1 MSELYEFKVKG
12 HLDQS
17 WSARLEGMD
26 ISHQPDGTSL
36 ITGDVADQAA
46 LFGLLSRLRDL
57 GTPLLSVN
65 ALKTADQEE
74 PSASQ

>member
-17 WSARLEGMD
+17 WSVRLEGMD